1 MRKGLAGLLLM
12 AGLLPVSQAQEIW
25 RHVDEHGSLRYAD
38 RPYAGAVPLDL
49 PETSRWAGQTTDAP
63 GNEERGPE
71 AAGSLAGAEPEL
83 AIVQPAPEE
92 TVRGSGG
99 ALDVTIAAA
108 REFEPGSRLVLE
120 LDGVE
125 TGWRGEPPTVTL
137 SEVWR
142 GEHHLRARL
151 LDARGEEL
159 ASSEEIRF
167 YKREASVIKPGQR
180 APGDSRLFL
189 PEGQKAKS

>member
-1 MRKGLAGLLLM
+1 MKKGLAGLLLM
-12 AGLLPVSQAQEIW
+12 AGLPPALQAQEIW
-25 RHVDEHGSLRYAD
+25 RHVDESGSVRYAD
-38 RPYAGAVPLDL
+38 RPFADAVPVEL
-49 PETSRWAGQTTDAP
+49 PETARWAGRAADVP
-63 GNEERGPE
+63 GNEEREPKASGPR
-71 AAGSLAGAEPEL
+71 AGAGPEL

-92 TVRGSGG
+92 TVRGAGG
-99 ALDVTIAAA
+99 ALHVTVAAG

-142 GEHHLRARL
+142 GEHRLRARL
-151 LDARGEEL
+151 FDPRGREL

-167 YKREASVIKPGQR
+167 YKREPSVARPGER
-180 APGDSRLFL
+180 TPGDGR
-189 PEGQKAKS
+189 PQNQ